1 MKYAWE
7 YVIYFSTGKLGINEV
22 TTGASRRLFRIILLI
37 IGSVI
42 IRDKYTINTE
52 AYKLDVNTDE
62 MIIQITG
69 PTAAGVFWGVQ
80 TLLSITHE
88 GKVPNI
94 VILDEP
100 RFEYRG
106 MSLDVAR
113 NFVDKKEVF
122 KLLEVMAMYKLNKFH
137 FHLTDDEGWRLEI
150 PGLPE
155 LTEVNIPLILS
166 VGFSRFSANQHPDFH
181 PHSLSSKKK
190 LETPIRKPESF
201 LNVTELL
208 LHS

>member
-1 MKYAWE
+1 MK

-22 TTGASRRLFRIILLI
+22 TTGASRRLFRIILLT
-37 IGSVI
+37 IGSVV
-42 IRDKYTINTE
+42 IRDEYTTNTE

-69 PTAAGVFWGVQ
+69 LTAAGVFWGVQ

-155 LTEVNIPLILS
+155 LTEVNIPLVLFVS
-166 VGFSRFSANQHPDFH
+166 FSRFSANQNPDFH
-181 PHSLSSKKK
+181 PQPPPPKRNWKHLYENRN
-190 LETPIRKPESF
+190 LF
-201 LNVTELL
+201 
-208 LHS
+208 

>member
-1 MKYAWE
+1 MK

-22 TTGASRRLFRIILLI
+22 TTGASRRLFRIILLTI
-37 IGSVI
+37 DSVTI
-42 IRDKYTINTE
+42 LDKYTTNTE
-52 AYKLDVNTDE
+52 AYKLDVNTDK

-69 PTAAGVFWGVQ
+69 VTAAGVFWGVQ

-88 GKVPNI
+88 GQVPNI
-94 VILDEP
+94 VIHDEP
-100 RFEYRG
+100 RFGYRG

-150 PGLPE
+150 PDLPE
-155 LTEVNIPLILS
+155 LTEVDVSLISCCLFSKLLS
-166 VGFSRFSANQHPDFH
+166 QSELPPPPKFFLQSPV
-181 PHSLSSKKK
+181 
-190 LETPIRKPESF
+190 RKPRIISD
-201 LNVTELL
+201 
-208 LHS
+208 SG

>member
-1 MKYAWE
+1 MKYA
-7 YVIYFSTGKLGINEV
+7 IYFPTGKLGINEV
-22 TTGASRRLFRIILLI
+22 TTGASRRLFRIILLTI
-37 IGSVI
+37 SSVT
-42 IRDKYTINTE
+42 IRDKYTTNTE
-52 AYKLDVNTDE
+52 AYKLDVNTDT

-69 PTAAGVFWGVQ
+69 VTAAGVFWGVQ

-88 GKVPNI
+88 GRVPYT

-113 NFVDKKEVF
+113 NFVDKVEVF

-155 LTEVNIPLILS
+155 LTEVDILLISFCWFPKLLSQSEPRLLTPPLPSENKIGNTYTKTWNL
-166 VGFSRFSANQHPDFH
+166 FR
-181 PHSLSSKKK
+181 
-190 LETPIRKPESF
+190 TW
-201 LNVTELL
+201 LNYF
-208 LHS
+208 

>member
-1 MKYAWE
+1 M
-7 YVIYFSTGKLGINEV
+7 TGKLGINEV
-22 TTGASRRLFRIILLI
+22 TTGASRRLFRIILLT
-37 IGSVI
+37 IGSVTI
-42 IRDKYTINTE
+42 LDKYTTNSE
-52 AYKLDVNTDE
+52 AYKLDVNTDK

-69 PTAAGVFWGVQ
+69 VAAAGVFWGVQ

-88 GKVPNI
+88 GQVPNI
-94 VILDEP
+94 EIHDEP
-100 RFEYRG
+100 RFGYRG

-155 LTEVNIPLILS
+155 LTEVDIPLISCCLFSKLLS
-166 VGFSRFSANQHPDFH
+166 QSEHPPPPPTSTSFSF
-181 PHSLSSKKK
+181 KMV
-190 LETPIRKPESF
+190 I
-201 LNVTELL
+201 
-208 LHS
+208 